1 MGSQMPCCKEWP
13 ALFSLRYAGCTVH
26 APYDHTPKEGCT
38 MKASVSGFFCYFEAK
53 ARAVVEDSLT
63 ASDKF
68 IKKKC
73 SDDGE
78 TSNESVAPTHF
89 M

>member
-1 MGSQMPCCKEWP
+1 
-13 ALFSLRYAGCTVH
+13 
-26 APYDHTPKEGCT
+26 

-68 IKKKC
+68 IKKC

-78 TSNESVAPTHF
+78 ISNESVAPTHF

>member
-1 MGSQMPCCKEWP
+1 
-13 ALFSLRYAGCTVH
+13 
-26 APYDHTPKEGCT
+26 

-68 IKKKC
+68 IKKNVVMMVKPVTNLWRPLISC
-73 SDDGE
+73 ENGAATKFSPHAL
-78 TSNESVAPTHF
+78 SHA
-89 M
+89 